1 MLQARIRTPSV
12 STVTSNKITTSDKLT
27 DPTVTGDTTPCSTTT
42 GLIPVTDWRIY
53 ELRSV
58 PGESAHA
65 HISISGV

>member
-27 DPTVTGDTTPCSTTT
+27 DPTVLTTASSTTT

-58 PGESAHA
+58 PGE
-65 HISISGV
+65 

>member
-1 MLQARIRTPSV
+1 MRTPSV
-12 STVTSNKITTSDKLT
+12 STITRNKITTSDKLT
-27 DPTVTGDTTPCSTTT
+27 DRTVTELTTPCSTTS